1 MLEFSYPWLA
11 FLLPLPLLAWLIKP
25 VARQQL
31 SLWLPLAD
39 VQQAQP
45 SIKQQSRLAAIV
57 LWLAWLCFVLALMR
71 PTWIGEP
78 IRITQEH
85 RDVMLAL
92 DLSGSMQIEDMELG
106 MRQVNRL
113 VVSKKVISDFIAR
126 RAGDRLGL
134 ILFADHAYLQA
145 PLTFDLTTLQTL
157 MQETEIGL
165 VGDKTAIGEG
175 IGMAVKRFM
184 EADNEQR
191 VLILLT
197 DGQNTSG
204 SLTPQQAGE
213 LAKEQ
218 NIKIY
223 TIGLG
228 ADVMTQRS
236 IFGSHQVNPSA
247 DLDEKT
253 LSNIASMTGGQYF
266 RARSSDD
273 LEQIYQT
280 LDKLEPIASEEQSF
294 RPETN
299 WFYWPLLLS
308 LMLFS
313 GRLLLLTE
321 RT

>member
-1 MLEFSYPWLA
+1 MFEFSYLWLA
-11 FLLPLPLLAWLIKP
+11 LLLPLPLLLLLLKP
-25 VARQQL
+25 LARQQL
-31 SLWLPLAD
+31 SLWLPLAPISEQQTTVN
-39 VQQAQP
+39 VQTKWPQ
-45 SIKQQSRLAAIV
+45 LL
-57 LWLAWLCFVLALMR
+57 LWLAWLFFVLALMR
-71 PTWIGEP
+71 PTWVGEP
-78 IRITQEH
+78 IRITQQH

-92 DLSGSMQIEDMELG
+92 DLSGSMEIEDMELG
-106 MRQVNRL
+106 ISRVNRL
-113 VVSKKVISDFIAR
+113 AVSKKVISDFIAR
-126 RAGDRLGL
+126 RSGDRLGL

-145 PLTFDLTTLQTL
+145 PLTFDLATLQTL

-175 IGMAVKRFM
+175 IGLAVKRFI
-184 EADNEQR
+184 EAENEQR

-213 LAKEQ
+213 LAKQQ

-228 ADVMTQRS
+228 ADVMIQRS
-236 IFGSHQVNPSA
+236 LFGSHKVNPSA

-253 LSNIASMTGGQYF
+253 LSNIATMTGGQYF
-266 RARSSDD
+266 RARSSED

-280 LDKLEPIASEEQSF
+280 LDQLEPIANEEQSF
-294 RPETN
+294 RPEKN
-299 WFYWPLLLS
+299 LFFWPLLLS

-313 GRLLLLTE
+313 CRLVLVKE
-321 RT
+321 RN

>member
-1 MLEFSYPWLA
+1 MFEFSYLWLA
-11 FLLPLPLLAWLIKP
+11 LLLPLPLLLLLLKP
-25 VARQQL
+25 LARQQL
-31 SLWLPLAD
+31 SLWLPLAPISEQQTTVN
-39 VQQAQP
+39 VQTKWPQ
-45 SIKQQSRLAAIV
+45 LL
-57 LWLAWLCFVLALMR
+57 LWLAWLFFVLALMR
-71 PTWIGEP
+71 PTWVGEP
-78 IRITQEH
+78 IRITQQH

-92 DLSGSMQIEDMELG
+92 DLSGSMEIEDMELG
-106 MRQVNRL
+106 ISRVNRL
-113 VVSKKVISDFIAR
+113 AVSKKVISDFIAR
-126 RAGDRLGL
+126 RSGDRLGL

-145 PLTFDLTTLQTL
+145 PLTFDLATLQTL

-175 IGMAVKRFM
+175 IGLAVKRFI
-184 EADNEQR
+184 EAKNEQR

-213 LAKEQ
+213 LAKQQ

-228 ADVMTQRS
+228 ADVMIQRS
-236 IFGSHQVNPSA
+236 LFGSHKVNPSA

-253 LSNIASMTGGQYF
+253 LSNIATMTGGQYF
-266 RARSSDD
+266 RARSSED

-280 LDKLEPIASEEQSF
+280 LDQLEPIANEEQSF
-294 RPETN
+294 RPEKN
-299 WFYWPLLLS
+299 LFFWPLLLS

-313 GRLLLLTE
+313 CRLVLVKE
-321 RT
+321 RN